1 MKKEFISM
9 PLPIDNVF
17 GEVTSKAKEI
27 IILLGVLAAV
37 WVSWILL
44 LLPFGVNYILP
55 TVLSVGFFI
64 YWLSEILGKGP
75 DKRKFYKRQLS
86 GDLSEEHKL
95 VGINMIDGK
104 DVFYGGLV
112 VNFLIGEF
120 RFYTDGNQLT
130 LDFERF
136 LDTIAPLFYN
146 AYFVNLPVEED
157 FSDDA
162 SNVRV
167 YTDRQ
172 VAQERYDYYIHQQDV
187 IRSIKRYN
195 VVIAIRA
202 SMDDINALHEKM
214 ETMMLSDA
222 SICFSKLQIAE
233 GPLLSTVLGS
243 DIGYEQDINVLLD
256 NKYYDSAS
264 MSSLRVVDRG

>member
-1 MKKEFISM
+1 MKKEYISM
-9 PLPIDNVF
+9 PLPIDNIF

-27 IILLGVLAAV
+27 IILLGALAV
-37 WVSWILL
+37 IWISWILVF
-44 LLPFGVNYILP
+44 LPFGVNYILP
-55 TVLSVGFFI
+55 TVLSVAFLL

-75 DKRKFYKRQLS
+75 EKRKFYKRQLS

-95 VGINMIDGK
+95 IGISMIDGA
-104 DVFYGGLV
+104 DVFFGGTV
-112 VNFLIGEF
+112 VNFLVGEF
-120 RFYTDGNQLT
+120 RFYTNGNQLT

-146 AYFVNLPVEED
+146 LYFVNLPVEED

-162 SNVRV
+162 SNVKI
-167 YTDRQ
+167 YKDRQ
-172 VAQERYDYYIHQQDV
+172 VAQERYDYYIHQQNV
-187 IRSIKRYN
+187 IKSIKRYN

-202 SMDDINALHEKM
+202 SMDDMDALHEKM
-214 ETMMLSDA
+214 ETMLLSDA
-222 SICFSKLQIAE
+222 AICFSKLQIAKDS
-233 GPLLSTVLGS
+233 LLSIVLGS

-256 NKYYDSAS
+256 NKYYDTAS